1 MWVLGVDVLGW
12 EYFEYF
18 WLRDLEGIVDVVE
31 RDNLELLKRLE
42 WDRREREWRVLGRFL
57 ESFKLEGYNK
67 YMF

>member
-42 WDRREREWRVLGRFL
+42 WDRREREINRRIISTVEKDGWPYFC
-57 ESFKLEGYNK
+57 
-67 YMF
+67 